1 MPIKIPDRSPAER
14 ILSEEGVELI
24 GVAAALRQDIR
35 PLRILLLNLMPTKI
49 ATEVQ
54 IARLLSH
61 TPLQIELTL
70 LSVGSYVPKN
80 TPIEHLHAFYR
91 TLEEVEAQFFDGMF
105 VTGAPVEHIP
115 YEEVA
120 YWQELVAILA
130 WAEQHV
136 FRRYH
141 ICWGAQAALY
151 NAFAINK
158 RPLRRKLSGVYRQTV
173 LAPAAPLMRGF
184 PPSFQTPVS
193 RHTTVHAGEFERH
206 PRLRMLAASRPTGPC
221 LVEDTVTGDVYCFDH
236 LEYDTDTLAR
246 EYERDVSR
254 GLPAEPP
261 RSYFAKNDPRRGAVN
276 VWRPFAY
283 LLVGNW
289 IQQLYQH
296 TPYLPADIP
305 EARRSGRLWAGERG
319 ASKSSA
325 LADQ

>member
-14 ILSEEGVELI
+14 ILSQEGVELI
-24 GVAAALRQDIR
+24 SVAAALRQDIR

-70 LSVGSYVPKN
+70 LSISGHVPKN
-80 TPIEHLHAFYR
+80 TPIEHLRTFYR
-91 TLEEVEAQFFDGMF
+91 TLDEVEAQFFDGMF

-115 YEEVA
+115 FEEVT
-120 YWQELVAILA
+120 YWRELVAILD
-130 WAEQHV
+130 WAERHA

-158 RPLRRKLSGVYRQTV
+158 RPLPRKLSGIYRQTV

-184 PPSFQTPVS
+184 PPFFQIPVS
-193 RHTTVHAGEFERH
+193 RHTTVNAREFERR
-206 PRLRMLAASRPTGPC
+206 PRLRMLATSRPTGPS

-236 LEYDTDTLAR
+236 MEYDTDTLAR
-246 EYERDVSR
+246 EYERDASR
-254 GLPAEPP
+254 GLRVKPP
-261 RSYFAKNDPRRGAVN
+261 RCYFAQNDPRRDPVN

-283 LLVGNW
+283 LFVGNW

-296 TPYLPADIP
+296 TPYMPANIP

-319 ASKSSA
+319 ASKAFVLS
-325 LADQ
+325 DQ